1 MGLPS
6 RIHVLGV
13 PFNIEFADLEEEGFV
28 GETLGLHR
36 KIRISKSLDSKRQW
50 TTLVHE
56 YCHAVF
62 YVMGASSEIPDSVEE
77 CMVQSMEHG
86 IEQLLVQVGAELLKS
101 YTEELELEGE

>member
-13 PFNIEFADLEEEGFV
+13 PFNVELVDLEEDGNV

-36 KIRISKSLDSKRQW
+36 KIRICKSLDTKRQW
-50 TTLVHE
+50 TTFVHE
-56 YCHAVF
+56 YCHAVL
-62 YVMGASSEIPDSVEE
+62 YVMGASSQLSDSLEE

-86 IEQLLVQVGAELLKS
+86 IEQLLVQVGPELVSS
-101 YTEELELEGE
+101 YTEDAE

>member
-6 RIHVLGV
+6 RILVLGI
-13 PFNIEFADLEEEGFV
+13 PFNVELVEFEDDGQC

-36 KIRISKSLDSKRQW
+36 KIKVSKSLDSRRQW
-50 TTLVHE
+50 TTFVHE

-62 YVMGASSEIPDSVEE
+62 YVMGAASVLQDQIEE

-86 IEQLLVQVGAELLKS
+86 IEQLLVQVGPELMKS
-101 YTEELELEGE
+101 YSEESE